1 MEQQLSILD
10 AHAHFTTPEYLAM
23 MERHS
28 ASLEDGFPLPD
39 WSVSQTFRTYGGVQ
53 MSNIITKS
61 EPLYVKLSGKE
72 LLQKLKSSRT
82 HAKQGNYKEANE
94 VIRDMRTKYRI

>member
-39 WSVSQTFRTYGGVQ
+39 WSVSKHLKLMEVSRCQT
-53 MSNIITKS
+53 
-61 EPLYVKLSGKE
+61 
-72 LLQKLKSSRT
+72 
-82 HAKQGNYKEANE
+82 
-94 VIRDMRTKYRI
+94 